1 MSVIEE
7 MASNL
12 TKTAEMVVEHDYY
25 PIGVQ
30 IAGLIANTY
39 SVPYILGVFA
49 AGCVVILTATYF
61 IATTVRPRITTGEL
75 WALMWFVLSGSIHL
89 FFEGYY
95 ATNQHHLGSLNTLF
109 GQMWKEYAYSDS
121 RYLTHNAFVLCMESI
136 TAFCWGPLC
145 YCVAVMITVD
155 HKLRFPLQLIVCLG
169 QIYGLI
175 LYYATCYFDEH
186 MLGLIYS
193 RPEAYYYWGY
203 YFGLNFIWMVIPG
216 YLLYQSVRESGEA
229 FRVAKAVQSGKKVN

>member
-89 FFEGYY
+89 FFEGK
-95 ATNQHHLGSLNTLF
+95 TSCTG
-109 GQMWKEYAYSDS
+109 
-121 RYLTHNAFVLCMESI
+121 
-136 TAFCWGPLC
+136 
-145 YCVAVMITVD
+145 
-155 HKLRFPLQLIVCLG
+155 
-169 QIYGLI
+169 
-175 LYYATCYFDEH
+175 
-186 MLGLIYS
+186 
-193 RPEAYYYWGY
+193 
-203 YFGLNFIWMVIPG
+203 
-216 YLLYQSVRESGEA
+216 
-229 FRVAKAVQSGKKVN
+229 